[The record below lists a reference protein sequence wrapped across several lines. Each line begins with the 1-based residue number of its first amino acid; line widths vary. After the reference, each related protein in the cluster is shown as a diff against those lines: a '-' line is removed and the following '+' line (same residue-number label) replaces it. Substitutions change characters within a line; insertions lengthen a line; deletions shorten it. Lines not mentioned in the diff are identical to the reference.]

1 MKVRVESVHFNA
13 DTDLVEFIDKKLSK
27 LEQFYDQ
34 ILDVSVFL
42 KLENSGQVRD
52 KIFEARVHV
61 PGDTIFVK
69 EVDKTFE
76 AATDAATD
84 TLKRQ
89 IIKHKEM
96 QRAY

>member
-1 MKVRVESVHFNA
+1 MKIRVEALHFDA
-13 DTDLVEFIDKKLSK
+13 DQKLIEFIKKKLSK
-27 LEQFYDQ
+27 IERFYDQ
-34 ILDVSVFL
+34 ILDVNVSL

-52 KIFEARVHV
+52 KIIEVLVSV

-76 AATDAATD
+76 TATDKVVD

-89 IIKHKEM
+89 VIRHKEM
-96 QRAY
+96 QRSY

>member
-1 MKVRVESVHFNA
+1 MKVRVESVHFTA
-13 DTDLVEFIDKKLSK
+13 DAELVEFIEKKLSK
-27 LEQFYDQ
+27 LEKIYDQ

-42 KLENSGQVRD
+42 RLENSGQVRD
-52 KIFEARVHV
+52 KIFEARIHV
-61 PGDTIFVK
+61 PGDTLFVK

-76 AATDAATD
+76 SAADAAVD

-96 QRAY
+96 QRAF

>member
-1 MKVRVESVHFNA
+1 MKVRVESVHFTP
-13 DTDLVEFIDKKLSK
+13 DDELIEFIEKKLSK

-52 KIFEARVHV
+52 KIFEARLQV
-61 PGDTIFVK
+61 PGDTLFVK
-69 EVDKTFE
+69 DVDKTFE
-76 AATDAATD
+76 SATDTAID

-96 QRAY
+96 QRTY

>member
-1 MKVRVESVHFNA
+1 MKVRVESVHFTA
-13 DTDLVEFIDKKLSK
+13 DAELIEFIEKKLSK
-27 LEQFYDQ
+27 LEQIYDQ

-52 KIFEARVHV
+52 KVFEARLQV
-61 PGDTIFVK
+61 PGDTLFVK
-69 EVDKTFE
+69 EIDKTFE
-76 AATDAATD
+76 SAADSAAD

-96 QRAY
+96 QRTY

>member
-1 MKVRVESVHFNA
+1 MRVRVESVHFTA
-13 DTDLVEFIDKKLSK
+13 DTELVNFIERKMQK
-27 LEQFYDQ
+27 LEQFFDQ
-34 ILDVSVFL
+34 IIDVEIFL

-52 KIFEARVHV
+52 KVFEGKIHV

-76 AATDAATD
+76 SATDKAVD
-84 TLKRQ
+84 VLKRQ

>member
-1 MKVRVESVHFNA
+1 MKIRVEAVHFDA
-13 DTDLVEFIDKKLSK
+13 DIKLIDFIKKKLSK
-27 LEQFYDQ
+27 IEQFYDQ
-34 ILDVSVFL
+34 ILDVSVSL

-52 KIFEARVHV
+52 KIIEVLVYV

-76 AATDAATD
+76 TATDRVVD